1 MKFKLLISILLFP
14 FLSFAQQEKL
24 DLSKAL
30 ESALYNNFQI
40 LISGKQVE
48 KAENNNQWGE
58 AGRYPTVSFNTGQ
71 NNQIQQQNNP
81 TSFIN
86 GLSLRTHSIAP
97 NIDAS
102 WTIFEG
108 FKVNITKEQLATLQ
122 EQSEGNADLIIQN
135 TLQSVI
141 MGYYEILLEEINLN
155 VLRETYHLSRDKYR
169 YENEKKKLGVS
180 TTFDLLQTQTN
191 MLTDSSTLETQKLNV
206 KNAYRNLNL
215 LMGIDS
221 ETQYQLAED
230 SLISDLKNYEYDD
243 LQAKMLSNNQN
254 VINQV
259 INLRLS
265 KVQADLSRS
274 ELYPK
279 LRLNLGG
286 DYNISQIYLGDQT
299 TTGNSWDV
307 YANFTLS
314 WTLSNGRKIRR
325 RIENADIDI
334 DIAQLEQKELQ
345 LELKKELRSA
355 LDQYN
360 LNKHL
365 IEINRSNLKTA
376 LLQLDLASER
386 QKNGTINSI
395 DYRNIQLNTRNVALQ
410 LYTNTF
416 QLIQSETEL
425 VKLIGGLVAEL

>member
-1 MKFKLLISILLFP
+1 MKFKIFLPLLLLSF
-14 FLSFAQQEKL
+14 SVFAQQEKL
-24 DLSKAL
+24 DLSKAI

-40 LISGKQVE
+40 RISEKQVE
-48 KAENNNQWGE
+48 KAENNNEWGE
-58 AGRYPTVSFNTGQ
+58 AGRYPTVSFNTTQ
-71 NNQIQQQNNP
+71 ANRLQQQDNP

-86 GLSLRTHSIAP
+86 GSLRTHSVSP
-97 NIDAS
+97 NIDAT

-108 FKVNITKEQLATLQ
+108 FKVNITKEQLVTLQ

-155 VLRETYHLSRDKYR
+155 ILRETYQLSKDKYR
-169 YENEKKKLGVS
+169 YEDEKKKLGVS
-180 TTFDLLQTQTN
+180 TTFDLLQTETN
-191 MLTDSSTLETQKLNV
+191 MLTDSSNLETQKLNV

-221 ETQYQLAED
+221 ETKYELADD
-230 SLISDLKNYEYDD
+230 SLTSDLKNYEYDD
-243 LQAKMLSNNQN
+243 LQGKMLSSNQN
-254 VINQV
+254 IINQV

-265 KVQADLSRS
+265 KVQEDLARS

-286 DYNISQIYLGDQT
+286 DYNVSQIYRGDQSA
-299 TTGNSWDV
+299 TGKSWDV

-314 WTLSNGRKIRR
+314 WTLSNGRKIKR
-325 RIENADIDI
+325 RIENAGIDI
-334 DIAQLEQKELQ
+334 EIAQLEQQELQ

-365 IEINRSNLKTA
+365 IKINKSNLKTA
-376 LLQLDLASER
+376 FLQLELASER

-416 QLIQSETEL
+416 NLIQSETEL
-425 VKLIGGLVAEL
+425 VKLIGGLVAEN